1 MIDLVTIKVKAG
13 DGGDGVVSFFKLLN
27 MRYGKPDGGDG
38 GNGGNVFAV
47 ADKNI
52 YDLEGFRGRNEW
64 KAQSG
69 QNGRSSQQKGKDGED
84 LVLTVPLGTIITLKI
99 KQKEKEEIFSFDLK
113 TDQDKVLVAKGGT
126 GGRGNTHTRFK
137 KDHKGKK
144 PEHWDIFNR
153 AQKGRPGESLEITLE
168 LKYLAQV
175 GLIGLPNAGKSSLL
189 SVLTNAH
196 PKIANYPF
204 TTLSPNIGVLIT
216 PLRPT
221 SPAKPD
227 SRGYAG
233 QEKIVIADI
242 PGIIEGASQ
251 GKGLGLTFLK
261 HIERTNLLVHVI
273 DISDEAYEKNYRIVR
288 SELKLYS
295 AELIGKKE
303 IIVLNKIDLLT
314 ETQRAQRAKKFKKPQ
329 AFLISAITGEG
340 VEKLKQII
348 SSLTQL

>member
-13 DGGDGVVSFFKLLN
+13 DGGNGVVSFFKLLN

-38 GNGGNVFAV
+38 GMGGNVFV
-47 ADKNI
+47 MADKNVF
-52 YDLEGFRGRNEW
+52 DLEGFRGRSEW

-69 QNGRSSQQKGKDGED
+69 ENGRSNQQKGSDGKD
-84 LVLTVPLGTIITLKI
+84 LLLTVPQGTVVTLKTL
-99 KQKEKEEIFSFDLK
+99 QRGKEEIFSFDLK
-113 TDQDKVLVAKGGT
+113 NDQEKILIAKGGT
-126 GGRGNTHTRFK
+126 GGRGNTHARFK
-137 KDHKGKK
+137 RDHKGKK
-144 PEHWDIFNR
+144 PEHWEIFNR
-153 AQKGRPGESLEITLE
+153 AQKGRLGEFVEVTLE

-189 SVLTNAH
+189 SVLTNAR

-204 TTLSPNIGVLIT
+204 TTLSPNIGVLT
-216 PLRPT
+216 PLPQ
-221 SPAKPD
+221 PKA
-227 SRGYAG
+227 GHAG
-233 QEKIVIADI
+233 QEKIVLADI

-261 HIERTNLLVHVI
+261 HIERTNLLIHVI

-288 SELKLYS
+288 SELKLYN
-295 AELIGKKE
+295 AELISKKE

-314 ETQRAQRAKKFKKPQ
+314 KTQRAQRAKKFKKPQ
-329 AFLISAITGEG
+329 AFLISATTGEG

-348 SSLTQL
+348 SSLIRL